1 MSILE
6 NVNNIAE
13 LRALPE
19 EQLPELCSEIRT
31 FLIESLSKTGGHLA
45 SNLGTVELT
54 VALDRVYDPYRDRI
68 VFDVGHQCY
77 THKLLTGRREGFE
90 KLRKYGG
97 ISGFPKPSESEADA
111 FIAGHASNSVSV
123 ALGMTRA
130 RTRLG
135 GDYDVVAV
143 IGDGALTGG
152 LAYEGLSNAGQSGE
166 PLVVI
171 LNDNAMSIGSNV
183 GGMARLLSR
192 MRVKP
197 GYFAFKRWYRST
209 VGQVKP
215 VYDIAHRVKEGVKG
229 VHGTAV
235 LFIFSVLF
243 FGVMTDAGMFDKII
257 GALMKKVGNNVVGV
271 ALMTCLI
278 AIIGHLDGGGA
289 STFLI
294 TIPAMLPVYK
304 RLHMRRETLL
314 LICVTA
320 MGVMNLM
327 PWGGPTMR
335 AASVIEVEP
344 NDLWFQLMPMQ
355 VVGLVLAV
363 GTAIFWGLQEKKR
376 IAKLGDS
383 IVAEDAGKY
392 DDSDDGKKDEALAR
406 PQNFIFNVILTLAVI
421 IVLVLDIFPSYYVFM
436 VGCALGILVNYRGKK
451 LHNSII
457 KSHAS
462 AGLSMAS
469 TILCAGVFLGVLS
482 KSGIMEKMAV
492 VMASFIPASM
502 GRFLPII
509 IGVLSVPLALLF
521 DTDSYFYGLLPVLVS
536 VGNQFGVNPAHI
548 AIAMVVCR
556 NCATF
561 ISPVAPATYLGIGL
575 AGVEIKDHIK
585 YCFGWQW
592 GVSIVCLI
600 AGLILGVIHF

>member
-1 MSILE
+1 MSETVL
-6 NVNNIAE
+6 
-13 LRALPE
+13 AL
-19 EQLPELCSEIRT
+19 
-31 FLIESLSKTGGHLA
+31 
-45 SNLGTVELT
+45 LGFATV
-54 VALDRVYDPYRDRI
+54 I
-68 VFDVGHQCY
+68 
-77 THKLLTGRREGFE
+77 
-90 KLRKYGG
+90 
-97 ISGFPKPSESEADA
+97 
-111 FIAGHASNSVSV
+111 
-123 ALGMTRA
+123 
-130 RTRLG
+130 
-135 GDYDVVAV
+135 AV
-143 IGDGALTGG
+143 IVLLLRNVTVPS
-152 LAYEGLSNAGQSGE
+152 LAFVGVSTITAII
-166 PLVVI
+166 LVVT
-171 LNDNAMSIGSNV
+171 
-183 GGMARLLSR
+183 
-192 MRVKP
+192 K
-197 GYFAFKRWYRST
+197 AFT
-209 VGQVKP
+209 LDEVAGF
-215 VYDIAHRVKEGVKG
+215 IKEGVKG

-271 ALMTCLI
+271 TLMTCII

-355 VVGLVLAV
+355 VVGFVLAI
-363 GTAIFWGLQEKKR
+363 GTAIFWGFQEKKR
-376 IAKLGDS
+376 IAKLGDAA
-383 IVAEDAGKY
+383 AEEAGKY
-392 DDSDDGKKDEALAR
+392 DDSDEGAGNTDLAR
-406 PQNFIFNVILTLAVI
+406 PQNFVFNVILTLAVI
-421 IVLVLDIFPSYYVFM
+421 IVLVMDIFPAYYVFM

-451 LHNSII
+451 LHSSII

-492 VMASFIPASM
+492 MMANVIPTSL
-502 GRFLPII
+502 GKFLPVI
-509 IGVLSVPLALLF
+509 IGILSVPLALLF

-592 GVSIVCLI
+592 GVSIVCLV
-600 AGLILGVIHF
+600 AGLIMGVIQF

>member
-1 MSILE
+1 MI
-6 NVNNIAE
+6 
-13 LRALPE
+13 PE
-19 EQLPELCSEIRT
+19 E
-31 FLIESLSKTGGHLA
+31 KTECIPGKRKK
-45 SNLGTVELT
+45 E
-54 VALDRVYDPYRDRI
+54 
-68 VFDVGHQCY
+68 
-77 THKLLTGRREGFE
+77 
-90 KLRKYGG
+90 RKYKPMSDT
-97 ISGFPKPSESEADA
+97 ILALLGFATVITVIVLLLRNVTVPALA
-111 FIAGHASNSVSV
+111 FVSVSTITAAILV
-123 ALGMTRA
+123 AT
-130 RTRLG
+130 
-135 GDYDVVAV
+135 
-143 IGDGALTGG
+143 GAFTLD
-152 LAYEGLSNAGQSGE
+152 EMAGF
-166 PLVVI
+166 I
-171 LNDNAMSIGSNV
+171 
-183 GGMARLLSR
+183 
-192 MRVKP
+192 
-197 GYFAFKRWYRST
+197 
-209 VGQVKP
+209 
-215 VYDIAHRVKEGVKG
+215 KEGVKG
-229 VHGTAV
+229 VHGTAI

-314 LICVTA
+314 LICVTS
-320 MGVMNLM
+320 MGVMNLL

-335 AASVIEVEP
+335 AASVLGVES
-344 NDLWFQLMPMQ
+344 NDLWSQILPMQ
-355 VVGLVLAV
+355 IVGLVLAV

-376 IAKLGDS
+376 IAKLGDAA
-383 IVAEDAGKY
+383 VEDVGKY
-392 DDSDDGKKDEALAR
+392 DDSDSEEKNNELAR
-406 PQNFIFNVILTLAVI
+406 PKNFIFNVILTLAVI

-451 LHNSII
+451 LQNSII

-482 KSGIMEKMAV
+482 KSGIMEKMAIM
-492 VMASFIPASM
+492 MASVIPASL
-502 GRFLPII
+502 GRFLPVI

-521 DTDSYFYGLLPVLVS
+521 DTDSYFYGLLPVLIS

-592 GVSIVCLI
+592 GVSIVCLV

>member
-1 MSILE
+1 MSETVLALLGFATVIAVIVLLLR
-6 NVNNIAE
+6 NVTV
-13 LRALPE
+13 P
-19 EQLPELCSEIRT
+19 
-31 FLIESLSKTGGHLA
+31 SL
-45 SNLGTVELT
+45 
-54 VALDRVYDPYRDRI
+54 
-68 VFDVGHQCY
+68 
-77 THKLLTGRREGFE
+77 
-90 KLRKYGG
+90 
-97 ISGFPKPSESEADA
+97 A
-111 FIAGHASNSVSV
+111 FVSVS
-123 ALGMTRA
+123 TI
-130 RTRLG
+130 T
-135 GDYDVVAV
+135 AV
-143 IGDGALTGG
+143 I
-152 LAYEGLSNAGQSGE
+152 
-166 PLVVI
+166 LVVT
-171 LNDNAMSIGSNV
+171 
-183 GGMARLLSR
+183 
-192 MRVKP
+192 K
-197 GYFAFKRWYRST
+197 AFT
-209 VGQVKP
+209 LDEVAGF
-215 VYDIAHRVKEGVKG
+215 IKEGVKG

-271 ALMTCLI
+271 ALMTCVI

-335 AASVIEVEP
+335 AASVIEMEP
-344 NDLWFQLMPMQ
+344 NDLWFQLVPMQ
-355 VVGLVLAV
+355 VVGFVLAI

-376 IAKLGDS
+376 IAKLGDAA
-383 IVAEDAGKY
+383 AEEAGKY
-392 DDSDDGKKDEALAR
+392 DDSDENEGNTDLAR

-421 IVLVLDIFPSYYVFM
+421 IVLVLDIFPAYYVFM

-451 LHNSII
+451 LHSSII

-492 VMASFIPASM
+492 MMANVIPTSL
-502 GRFLPII
+502 GKFLPVI

-585 YCFGWQW
+585 FCFGWQW
-592 GVSIVCLI
+592 GVSIVCLV
-600 AGLILGVIHF
+600 AGLIMGVIQF

>member
-1 MSILE
+1 MI
-6 NVNNIAE
+6 
-13 LRALPE
+13 PE
-19 EQLPELCSEIRT
+19 E
-31 FLIESLSKTGGHLA
+31 KTECIPGKRKK
-45 SNLGTVELT
+45 E
-54 VALDRVYDPYRDRI
+54 
-68 VFDVGHQCY
+68 
-77 THKLLTGRREGFE
+77 
-90 KLRKYGG
+90 RKYKPMSDT
-97 ISGFPKPSESEADA
+97 ILALLGFATVITVIVLLLRNVTVPALA
-111 FIAGHASNSVSV
+111 FVSVSTITAAILV
-123 ALGMTRA
+123 AT
-130 RTRLG
+130 
-135 GDYDVVAV
+135 
-143 IGDGALTGG
+143 GAFTLD
-152 LAYEGLSNAGQSGE
+152 EMAGF
-166 PLVVI
+166 I
-171 LNDNAMSIGSNV
+171 
-183 GGMARLLSR
+183 
-192 MRVKP
+192 
-197 GYFAFKRWYRST
+197 
-209 VGQVKP
+209 
-215 VYDIAHRVKEGVKG
+215 KEGVKG
-229 VHGTAV
+229 VHGTAI

-294 TIPAMLPVYK
+294 TIPAMLSVYK

-314 LICVTA
+314 LICVTS
-320 MGVMNLM
+320 MGVMNLL

-335 AASVIEVEP
+335 AASVLGVES
-344 NDLWFQLMPMQ
+344 NDLWSQILPMQ
-355 VVGLVLAV
+355 IVGLVLAV

-376 IAKLGDS
+376 IAKLGDAA
-383 IVAEDAGKY
+383 VEDVGKY
-392 DDSDDGKKDEALAR
+392 DDSDSEEKNNELAR
-406 PQNFIFNVILTLAVI
+406 PKNFVFNVILTLAVI
-421 IVLVLDIFPSYYVFM
+421 IVLVMDIFPSYYVFM

-451 LHNSII
+451 LQNSII

-482 KSGIMEKMAV
+482 KSGIMEKMAIM
-492 VMASFIPASM
+492 MASVIPASL
-502 GRFLPII
+502 GRFLPVI
-509 IGVLSVPLALLF
+509 IGILSVPLALLF
-521 DTDSYFYGLLPVLVS
+521 DTDSYFYGLLPVLIS

-592 GVSIVCLI
+592 GVSIVCLV

>member
-1 MSILE
+1 MH
-6 NVNNIAE
+6 
-13 LRALPE
+13 P
-19 EQLPELCSEIRT
+19 Q
-31 FLIESLSKTGGHLA
+31 
-45 SNLGTVELT
+45 
-54 VALDRVYDPYRDRI
+54 
-68 VFDVGHQCY
+68 Y
-77 THKLLTGRREGFE
+77 TKKE
-90 KLRKYGG
+90 RKYKPMSDT
-97 ISGFPKPSESEADA
+97 ILALLGFATVITVIVLLLRNVTVPALA
-111 FIAGHASNSVSV
+111 FVSVSTITAAILV
-123 ALGMTRA
+123 AT
-130 RTRLG
+130 
-135 GDYDVVAV
+135 
-143 IGDGALTGG
+143 GAFTLD
-152 LAYEGLSNAGQSGE
+152 EMAGF
-166 PLVVI
+166 I
-171 LNDNAMSIGSNV
+171 
-183 GGMARLLSR
+183 
-192 MRVKP
+192 
-197 GYFAFKRWYRST
+197 
-209 VGQVKP
+209 
-215 VYDIAHRVKEGVKG
+215 KEGVKG
-229 VHGTAV
+229 VHSTAI

-314 LICVTA
+314 LICVTS
-320 MGVMNLM
+320 MGVMNLL

-335 AASVIEVEP
+335 AASVLGVES
-344 NDLWFQLMPMQ
+344 NDLWSQILPMQ
-355 VVGLVLAV
+355 IVGLVLAV

-376 IAKLGDS
+376 IAKLGDAA
-383 IVAEDAGKY
+383 VEDVGKY
-392 DDSDDGKKDEALAR
+392 DDSDSEEKNNELAR
-406 PQNFIFNVILTLAVI
+406 PKNFIFNVILTLAVI

-451 LHNSII
+451 LQNSII

-482 KSGIMEKMAV
+482 KSGIMEKMAIM
-492 VMASFIPASM
+492 MASVIPASL
-502 GRFLPII
+502 GRFLPVI

-521 DTDSYFYGLLPVLVS
+521 DTDSYFYGLLPVLIS

-592 GVSIVCLI
+592 GVSIVCLV

>member
-1 MSILE
+1 MI
-6 NVNNIAE
+6 
-13 LRALPE
+13 PE
-19 EQLPELCSEIRT
+19 D
-31 FLIESLSKTGGHLA
+31 KTECIPGKRKK
-45 SNLGTVELT
+45 E
-54 VALDRVYDPYRDRI
+54 
-68 VFDVGHQCY
+68 
-77 THKLLTGRREGFE
+77 
-90 KLRKYGG
+90 RKYKPMSDT
-97 ISGFPKPSESEADA
+97 ILALLGFATVITVIVLLLRNVTVPALA
-111 FIAGHASNSVSV
+111 FVSVSTITAAILV
-123 ALGMTRA
+123 AT
-130 RTRLG
+130 
-135 GDYDVVAV
+135 
-143 IGDGALTGG
+143 GAFTLD
-152 LAYEGLSNAGQSGE
+152 EMAGF
-166 PLVVI
+166 I
-171 LNDNAMSIGSNV
+171 
-183 GGMARLLSR
+183 
-192 MRVKP
+192 
-197 GYFAFKRWYRST
+197 
-209 VGQVKP
+209 
-215 VYDIAHRVKEGVKG
+215 KEGVKG
-229 VHGTAV
+229 VHGTAI

-314 LICVTA
+314 LICVTS
-320 MGVMNLM
+320 MGVMNLL

-335 AASVIEVEP
+335 AASVLGVES
-344 NDLWFQLMPMQ
+344 NDLWSQILPMQ
-355 VVGLVLAV
+355 IVGLVLAV

-376 IAKLGDS
+376 IAKLGDAA
-383 IVAEDAGKY
+383 VEDVGKY
-392 DDSDDGKKDEALAR
+392 DDSDSEEKNNELAR
-406 PQNFIFNVILTLAVI
+406 PKNFIFNVILTLAVI
-421 IVLVLDIFPSYYVFM
+421 IVLVMDIFPSYYVFM

-451 LHNSII
+451 LQNSII

-482 KSGIMEKMAV
+482 KSGIMEKMAIM
-492 VMASFIPASM
+492 MASVIPASL
-502 GRFLPII
+502 GRFLPVI

-521 DTDSYFYGLLPVLVS
+521 DTDSYFYGLLPVLIS

-592 GVSIVCLI
+592 GVSIVCLV

>member
-1 MSILE
+1 MSDTIL
-6 NVNNIAE
+6 
-13 LRALPE
+13 AL
-19 EQLPELCSEIRT
+19 
-31 FLIESLSKTGGHLA
+31 
-45 SNLGTVELT
+45 LGFATV
-54 VALDRVYDPYRDRI
+54 I
-68 VFDVGHQCY
+68 
-77 THKLLTGRREGFE
+77 
-90 KLRKYGG
+90 
-97 ISGFPKPSESEADA
+97 
-111 FIAGHASNSVSV
+111 
-123 ALGMTRA
+123 
-130 RTRLG
+130 
-135 GDYDVVAV
+135 AV
-143 IGDGALTGG
+143 IVLLLRNVTVPALAFVGVSTITAAILVATGAFTLD
-152 LAYEGLSNAGQSGE
+152 EMAGF
-166 PLVVI
+166 I
-171 LNDNAMSIGSNV
+171 
-183 GGMARLLSR
+183 
-192 MRVKP
+192 
-197 GYFAFKRWYRST
+197 
-209 VGQVKP
+209 
-215 VYDIAHRVKEGVKG
+215 KEGVKG
-229 VHGTAV
+229 VHGTAI

-278 AIIGHLDGGGA
+278 AVIGHLDGGGA

-314 LICVTA
+314 LICVTS
-320 MGVMNLM
+320 MGVMNLL

-335 AASVIEVEP
+335 AASVLGVES
-344 NDLWFQLMPMQ
+344 NDLWSQILPMQ
-355 VVGLVLAV
+355 IVGLVLAV

-376 IAKLGDS
+376 IAKLGDAA
-383 IVAEDAGKY
+383 VEDVGKY
-392 DDSDDGKKDEALAR
+392 DDSDSEEKNNELAR
-406 PQNFIFNVILTLAVI
+406 PKNFLFNVILTLAVI
-421 IVLVLDIFPSYYVFM
+421 IVLVMDIFPSYYVFM

-451 LHNSII
+451 LQNSII

-482 KSGIMEKMAV
+482 KSGIMEKMAIM
-492 VMASFIPASM
+492 MASVIPASL
-502 GRFLPII
+502 GRFLPVI

-521 DTDSYFYGLLPVLVS
+521 DTDSYFYGLLPVLIS

-592 GVSIVCLI
+592 GVSIVCLV

>member
-1 MSILE
+1 MSDTIL
-6 NVNNIAE
+6 
-13 LRALPE
+13 AL
-19 EQLPELCSEIRT
+19 
-31 FLIESLSKTGGHLA
+31 
-45 SNLGTVELT
+45 LGFATV
-54 VALDRVYDPYRDRI
+54 I
-68 VFDVGHQCY
+68 
-77 THKLLTGRREGFE
+77 
-90 KLRKYGG
+90 
-97 ISGFPKPSESEADA
+97 
-111 FIAGHASNSVSV
+111 
-123 ALGMTRA
+123 
-130 RTRLG
+130 
-135 GDYDVVAV
+135 AV
-143 IGDGALTGG
+143 IVLLLRNVTVPALAFVGVSTITAAILVATGAFTLD
-152 LAYEGLSNAGQSGE
+152 EMAGF
-166 PLVVI
+166 I
-171 LNDNAMSIGSNV
+171 
-183 GGMARLLSR
+183 
-192 MRVKP
+192 
-197 GYFAFKRWYRST
+197 
-209 VGQVKP
+209 
-215 VYDIAHRVKEGVKG
+215 KEGVKG
-229 VHGTAV
+229 VHGTAI

-257 GALMKKVGNNVVGV
+257 GALMKKVGNNVIGV

-314 LICVTA
+314 LICVTS
-320 MGVMNLM
+320 MGVMNLL

-335 AASVIEVEP
+335 AASVLGVEP
-344 NDLWFQLMPMQ
+344 NDLWSQIVPMQ

-363 GTAIFWGLQEKKR
+363 GTAIFWGFQEKKR
-376 IAKLGDS
+376 IAKLGDAA
-383 IVAEDAGKY
+383 VEDAGKY
-392 DDSDDGKKDEALAR
+392 DDSDSEEKNNELAR
-406 PQNFIFNVILTLAVI
+406 PKNFIFNVILTLAVI
-421 IVLVLDIFPSYYVFM
+421 IVLVMDIFPSYYVFM

-451 LHNSII
+451 LQNSII

-469 TILCAGVFLGVLS
+469 TIMCAGVFLGVLS
-482 KSGIMEKMAV
+482 KSGIMEKMAIM
-492 VMASFIPASM
+492 MAGVIPASM
-502 GRFLPII
+502 GKFLPVI

-521 DTDSYFYGLLPVLVS
+521 DTDSYFYGLLPVLIS

-592 GVSIVCLI
+592 GVSLICLV
-600 AGLILGVIHF
+600 AGLILGVITF

>member
-1 MSILE
+1 MSETVLALLGFATVIAVIVLLLR
-6 NVNNIAE
+6 NVTV
-13 LRALPE
+13 P
-19 EQLPELCSEIRT
+19 
-31 FLIESLSKTGGHLA
+31 SL
-45 SNLGTVELT
+45 
-54 VALDRVYDPYRDRI
+54 
-68 VFDVGHQCY
+68 
-77 THKLLTGRREGFE
+77 
-90 KLRKYGG
+90 
-97 ISGFPKPSESEADA
+97 A
-111 FIAGHASNSVSV
+111 FVSVSTIT
-123 ALGMTRA
+123 A
-130 RTRLG
+130 
-135 GDYDVVAV
+135 
-143 IGDGALTGG
+143 II
-152 LAYEGLSNAGQSGE
+152 
-166 PLVVI
+166 LVVT
-171 LNDNAMSIGSNV
+171 
-183 GGMARLLSR
+183 
-192 MRVKP
+192 K
-197 GYFAFKRWYRST
+197 AFT
-209 VGQVKP
+209 LDEVAGF
-215 VYDIAHRVKEGVKG
+215 IKEGVKG

-271 ALMTCLI
+271 TLMTCII

-355 VVGLVLAV
+355 VVGFVLAI
-363 GTAIFWGLQEKKR
+363 GTAIFWGFQEKKR
-376 IAKLGDS
+376 IAKLGDAA
-383 IVAEDAGKY
+383 AEEAGKY
-392 DDSDDGKKDEALAR
+392 DDSDSDESNTDLAR

-421 IVLVLDIFPSYYVFM
+421 IVLVLDIFPAYYVFM

-451 LHNSII
+451 LHSSII

-492 VMASFIPASM
+492 MMANVIPTSL
-502 GRFLPII
+502 GKFLPVI

-585 YCFGWQW
+585 FCFGWQW
-592 GVSIVCLI
+592 GVSIVCLV
-600 AGLILGVIHF
+600 AGLIMGVIQF

>member
-1 MSILE
+1 MGMI
-6 NVNNIAE
+6 
-13 LRALPE
+13 PE
-19 EQLPELCSEIRT
+19 E
-31 FLIESLSKTGGHLA
+31 KTECIPGKRKK
-45 SNLGTVELT
+45 E
-54 VALDRVYDPYRDRI
+54 
-68 VFDVGHQCY
+68 
-77 THKLLTGRREGFE
+77 
-90 KLRKYGG
+90 RKYKPMSDT
-97 ISGFPKPSESEADA
+97 ILALLGFATVITVIVLLLRNVTVPALA
-111 FIAGHASNSVSV
+111 FVSVSTITAAILV
-123 ALGMTRA
+123 AT
-130 RTRLG
+130 
-135 GDYDVVAV
+135 
-143 IGDGALTGG
+143 GAFTLD
-152 LAYEGLSNAGQSGE
+152 EMAGF
-166 PLVVI
+166 I
-171 LNDNAMSIGSNV
+171 
-183 GGMARLLSR
+183 
-192 MRVKP
+192 
-197 GYFAFKRWYRST
+197 
-209 VGQVKP
+209 
-215 VYDIAHRVKEGVKG
+215 KEGVKG
-229 VHGTAV
+229 VHGTAI

-314 LICVTA
+314 LICVTS
-320 MGVMNLM
+320 MGVMNLL

-335 AASVIEVEP
+335 AASVLGVES
-344 NDLWFQLMPMQ
+344 NDLWSQILPMQ
-355 VVGLVLAV
+355 IVGLVLAV

-376 IAKLGDS
+376 IAKLGDAA
-383 IVAEDAGKY
+383 VEDVGKY
-392 DDSDDGKKDEALAR
+392 DDSDSEEKNNELAR
-406 PQNFIFNVILTLAVI
+406 PKNFIFNVILTLAVI
-421 IVLVLDIFPSYYVFM
+421 IVLVMDIFPSYYVFM

-451 LHNSII
+451 LQNSII

-482 KSGIMEKMAV
+482 KSGIMEKMAIM
-492 VMASFIPASM
+492 MASVIPASL
-502 GRFLPII
+502 GRFLPVI
-509 IGVLSVPLALLF
+509 IGILSVPLALLF
-521 DTDSYFYGLLPVLVS
+521 DTDSYFYGLLPVLIS

-592 GVSIVCLI
+592 GVSIVCLV

>member
-1 MSILE
+1 MI
-6 NVNNIAE
+6 
-13 LRALPE
+13 PE
-19 EQLPELCSEIRT
+19 E
-31 FLIESLSKTGGHLA
+31 KTECIPGKRKK
-45 SNLGTVELT
+45 E
-54 VALDRVYDPYRDRI
+54 
-68 VFDVGHQCY
+68 
-77 THKLLTGRREGFE
+77 
-90 KLRKYGG
+90 RKYKPMSDT
-97 ISGFPKPSESEADA
+97 ILALLGFATVITVIVLLLRNVTVPALA
-111 FIAGHASNSVSV
+111 FVSVSTITAAILV
-123 ALGMTRA
+123 AT
-130 RTRLG
+130 
-135 GDYDVVAV
+135 
-143 IGDGALTGG
+143 GAFTLD
-152 LAYEGLSNAGQSGE
+152 EMAGF
-166 PLVVI
+166 I
-171 LNDNAMSIGSNV
+171 
-183 GGMARLLSR
+183 
-192 MRVKP
+192 
-197 GYFAFKRWYRST
+197 
-209 VGQVKP
+209 
-215 VYDIAHRVKEGVKG
+215 KEGVKG
-229 VHGTAV
+229 VHGTAI

-314 LICVTA
+314 LICVTS
-320 MGVMNLM
+320 MGVMNLL

-335 AASVIEVEP
+335 AASVLGVES
-344 NDLWFQLMPMQ
+344 NDLWSQILPMQ
-355 VVGLVLAV
+355 IVGLVLAV

-376 IAKLGDS
+376 IAKLGDAA
-383 IVAEDAGKY
+383 VEDVGKY
-392 DDSDDGKKDEALAR
+392 DDSDSEEKNNELAR
-406 PQNFIFNVILTLAVI
+406 PKNFIFNVILTLAVI
-421 IVLVLDIFPSYYVFM
+421 IVLVMDIFPSYYVFM

-451 LHNSII
+451 LQNSII

-482 KSGIMEKMAV
+482 KSGIMEKMAIM
-492 VMASFIPASM
+492 MASVIPASL
-502 GRFLPII
+502 GRFLPVI
-509 IGVLSVPLALLF
+509 IGALSVPLALLF
-521 DTDSYFYGLLPVLVS
+521 DTDSYFYGLLPVLIS

-592 GVSIVCLI
+592 GVSIVCLV